1 MVGDRRSGAELL
13 ASAEADADAS
23 VASPA
28 ISALLEGEALR
39 MERALDGIAAAAV
52 VARLSEQSRED
63 SIHNLNLFISS
74 QN

>member
-39 MERALDGIAAAAV
+39 MERALDGIAAA
-52 VARLSEQSRED
+52 VARLNETES
-63 SIHNLNLFISS
+63 
-74 QN
+74 